1 MPTQCKPL
9 SFAFQGCQGRRVAAA
24 FDGGAITSNAGV
36 LLLREIDRSVGLLD
50 QVAGCFTDYRDPR
63 LTEHSVGT
71 LVRQRVMGITLGYE
85 DLNDHDQLRHDP
97 VLALLSGKL
106 EGHRKDCAPL
116 AGKSTLNRLEH
127 APPRGEPGRY
137 HRIGHDAD
145 ALQAVLLES
154 FIDSWKGGRPSRLV
168 LDIDA
173 TDDEVH
179 GRQEGGFYH
188 GYYNHYCFLP
198 LYITCGGRPLFA
210 LLRPGNADPAG
221 GVTGPLGRIVE
232 RLRQRWPGLEILLRA
247 DSSYAREEILAWC
260 EDNGVD
266 YVIGLAR
273 NSRLVETIGWELA
286 DAQAEAKRRGRPA
299 RRFAEFPY
307 ATLTSWS
314 RKRRVVAKA
323 EHLPGKSNPRFV
335 VTSLPDTFSA
345 RTVYE
350 RVYCPRGNMENAI
363 KEQQLDLFSDRTS
376 ASRFAANQLRLLF
389 SASSSSRSAPAS
401 WSRCVGSR
409 SPWTPHTRPP
419 PPSHASTPD
428 YQGND
433 STPPSEIAI
442 PADPPGTT
450 APQDQGKLAQ
460 AAVLATLAP
469 QNTAAEPLAHARPRS
484 SAETRP
490 QTRPTGPHR

>member
-127 APPRGEPGRY
+127 APPSGEPGRY

-179 GRQEGGFYH
+179 GRQEGRFFH
-188 GYYNHYCFLP
+188 GYYGHYCFLP

-210 LLRPGNADPAG
+210 QLRPGNADPAG

-232 RLRQRWPGLEILLRA
+232 RLRERWPGLEILLRA
-247 DSSYAREEILAWC
+247 DASYAREEILAWC
-260 EDNGVD
+260 EGNGVD

-299 RRFAEFPY
+299 RRFKEFLY

-323 EHLPGKSNPRFV
+323 EHLPGKANPRFV

-350 RVYCPRGNMENAI
+350 RVYCPRGNMENTI

-376 ASRFAANQLRLLF
+376 ASRFAANQ
-389 SASSSSRSAPAS
+389 SRS
-401 WSRCVGSR
+401 RCEGSR
-409 SPWTPHTRPP
+409 SPWTPHTRRP

-428 YQGND
+428 CQGND
-433 STPPSEIAI
+433 STPPSRHPFQPILR
-442 PADPPGTT
+442 G
-450 APQDQGKLAQ
+450 
-460 AAVLATLAP
+460 
-469 QNTAAEPLAHARPRS
+469 PLRRRTKKARSGSGSRS
-484 SAETRP
+484 SGPPKTRP
-490 QTRPTGPHR
+490 QSRLLLLHLLPRQKLGPNAAPKALSGDCVRNPG

>member
-36 LLLREIDRSVGLLD
+36 LLLREIDRSAGLLD

-179 GRQEGGFYH
+179 GRQEGRFFH
-188 GYYNHYCFLP
+188 GYYGHYCFLP

-210 LLRPGNADPAG
+210 QLRPGNADPAG

-232 RLRQRWPGLEILLRA
+232 RLRERWPGLEILLRA

-260 EDNGVD
+260 EGNGVD

-273 NSRLVETIGWELA
+273 NSRLVEKIGWELA

-314 RKRRVVAKA
+314 RKRRVIAKA

-335 VTSLPDTFSA
+335 VTLAARHLLGQDRLRARLLPEGQHGERDQGAAAGSLLRPD
-345 RTVYE
+345 
-350 RVYCPRGNMENAI
+350 
-363 KEQQLDLFSDRTS
+363 
-376 ASRFAANQLRLLF
+376 LRLPLC
-389 SASSSSRSAPAS
+389 RQPAPDPLLRLRLDPL
-401 WSRCVGSR
+401 RCPQACAAR
-409 SPWTPHTRPP
+409 H
-419 PPSHASTPD
+419 
-428 YQGND
+428 
-433 STPPSEIAI
+433 
-442 PADPPGTT
+442 PPGPRHRRYAAAQ
-450 APQDQGKLAQ
+450 APQDR
-460 AAVLATLAP
+460 
-469 QNTAAEPLAHARPRS
+469 RPRHGLG
-484 SAETRP
+484 A
-490 QTRPTGPHR
+490 